1 MFFAKHYLDIMT
13 LNMIILFIILISWFL
28 GIVES
33 YFCKITQLQ
42 STPSRVGRV
51 DVNRPTLSTWVDSNS
66 IDQPPAL
73 LLSADIGC
81 YGPALAENIKFL
93 LAKYFIWIKKPIRPE
108 TGRLQSVNR
117 HFEVKL
123 SDFGSAVERQNDFG
137 DFIKHQS
144 FTRST
149 FLNSWENLTIIKC
162 PVCRFFLCKITEN
175 VRFWGVQN

>member
-1 MFFAKHYLDIMT
+1 MRGLE
-13 LNMIILFIILISWFL
+13 IL
-28 GIVES
+28 E
-33 YFCKITQLQ
+33 KIENGLKNGKIGL
-42 STPSRVGRV
+42 R
-51 DVNRPTLSTWVDSNS
+51 
-66 IDQPPAL
+66 
-73 LLSADIGC
+73 SADIGR
-81 YGPALAENIKFL
+81 YGPAPAENIKFL

-162 PVCRFFLCKITEN
+162 PVCRHFLCKITEN
-175 VRFWGVQN
+175 VRFWGSKTKNRLISFKPKMPHFLLHKSSK